1 MEADFPARMAFRQQ
15 DEQHQGGDDDTGA
28 RQAKKL
34 DSLLIFRT
42 SCITCTSCWT
52 PTPSARREAIHP
64 DPR

>member
-42 SCITCTSCWT
+42 SCITCTIAGHRH
-52 PTPSARREAIHP
+52 PVPGEAIHP